1 VARPL
6 KTLLDVRSYIS
17 SIREYIIIF
26 FVRVCE
32 GVFAIQGN
40 PDPQRK
46 LRGLVSISSG

>member
-1 VARPL
+1 V
-6 KTLLDVRSYIS
+6 
-17 SIREYIIIF
+17 F
-26 FVRVCE
+26 FGLMCE